1 MSDIIVSEAK
11 KVNILDKIIQNVVI
25 MVNIS
30 KMNRAIDEHLNV
42 IKNTERDD
50 QKAYEEN
57 ILREIVYVKYQY
69 DIMQRTM
76 YELRLSYPNEIIDNI
91 NSIDRIERLNLQKE
105 FLEMEYDRLS
115 RSRFKNK
122 EDIKYMLLVIS
133 SVIQK
138 VKQDIK
144 DEGKNQRYNQV
155 IKCAEEIDTK
165 ILDGSYTETC
175 YTQMFDYL
183 KAYVNYINDNYDI
196 SKLPNDEK
204 EIIEL
209 VIEATLKGL
218 DSDIDKLNYE
228 YSLIINICQNAYR
241 YFKIVDKVY
250 AKIQKIYDDSFEC
263 SYIDI
268 EDYINFYK
276 EIYDTKIKTMVNDVH
291 RTIKIEDE
299 YLEYSRQ
306 LHESKG
312 ITEFMLNQAL
322 ITTTSDKVKVKL
334 EEQIEEYKLLYPE
347 QSDEINEE
355 EVSDEVKEN
364 LEIDNEENMDVEEDK
379 EVVEETKNE
388 VKTNTVPIIKEEIDI
403 IVNVDGTTSEVVT
416 QSVEIVEEH
425 FELDGIEDTL
435 DETEIK
441 TDAEAV

>member
-25 MVNIS
+25 MVNIA
-30 KMNRAIDEHLNV
+30 KMNRAIDEHLTV

-50 QKAYEEN
+50 QKSYQEN

-76 YELRLSYPNEIIDNI
+76 YELKLSYPNEMIDNI
-91 NSIDRIERLNLQKE
+91 NSIDKIERLNLQKE
-105 FLEMEYDRLS
+105 FLEMEYERVS

-155 IKCAEEIDTK
+155 IRCAEEIDTK
-165 ILDGSYTETC
+165 IIDGTYTETC
-175 YTQMFDYL
+175 YAQMFDYL

-204 EIIEL
+204 DIIEL
-209 VIEATLKGL
+209 VIEATIKGL
-218 DSDIDKLNYE
+218 DSDIEKLNYE
-228 YSLIINICQNAYR
+228 YALIINICKNSYR
-241 YFKIVDKVY
+241 YFKIADKVF
-250 AKIQKIYDDSFEC
+250 AKIQAVYDESLERE
-263 SYIDI
+263 SIDVL
-268 EDYINFYK
+268 DYINFYK
-276 EIYDTKIKTMVNDVH
+276 EIYDTKIKAMVNDVH
-291 RTIKIEDE
+291 RTIKVEDE

-306 LHESKG
+306 LHEDNG
-312 ITEFMLNQAL
+312 MTEFMLNQVL
-322 ITTTSDKVKVKL
+322 TTVESEIVREKIEQELEKYKV
-334 EEQIEEYKLLYPE
+334 EEQEEQVEMLEPE
-347 QSDEINEE
+347 LQE
-355 EVSDEVKEN
+355 K
-364 LEIDNEENMDVEEDK
+364 
-379 EVVEETKNE
+379 
-388 VKTNTVPIIKEEIDI
+388 
-403 IVNVDGTTSEVVT
+403 TSEG
-416 QSVEIVEEH
+416 VEIIEEH
-425 FELDGIEDTL
+425 FELDGIETME
-435 DETEIK
+435 DETEIN